1 MNDEELK
8 FLLDEK
14 AFQYQTPAFIE
25 ADPISIPHRYSRK
38 EDIEIAG
45 ILAATIA
52 WGNRKAIVKNATAM
66 MLLIDD
72 APYEFVTEAQPS
84 DFARLQTFVYRTFQQ
99 DDLAGM
105 VRGLRD
111 IYANHGGLESVLTPR
126 DGENVGD
133 AFARFRRLMLPH
145 LSERTYKHIANYEAG
160 AACKRLN
167 MYLRWMVRSAQGGV
181 DFGLWRGVKPSQLML
196 PLDVHT
202 AQVGRQFGLLTRKQ
216 NDRKAVEEITARLR
230 SFDPNDPIRYDFA
243 LFGLGIF
250 DGLGKGIETS
260 K

>member
-1 MNDEELK
+1 MNDSELK
-8 FLLDEK
+8 ELLDAK
-14 AFQYQTPAFIE
+14 AYQYESPAFIA

-38 EDIEIAG
+38 EDIEISG
-45 ILAATIA
+45 FLAATIA
-52 WGNRKAIVKNATAM
+52 WGNRKAIVKNAEAM
-66 MLLIDD
+66 MLLLNDM
-72 APYEFVTEAQPS
+72 PYEFVTEATES
-84 DFARLQTFVYRTFQQ
+84 DLAQLQSFVYRTFQQ

-111 IYANHGGLESVLTPR
+111 IYANHGGLENVLTPR
-126 DGENVGD
+126 NGETVGD

-145 LSERTYKHIANYEAG
+145 LSERTYKHIANYESG

-167 MYLRWMVRSAQGGV
+167 MYLRWMVRSARGGV
-181 DFGLWRGVKPSQLML
+181 DFGLWHGIKPSQLML

-202 AQVGRQFGLLTRKQ
+202 AQVGRQFGLLQRKQ
-216 NDRKAVEEITARLR
+216 NDWRAVEEITARLR